1 MKIQNDEKAERD
13 FQSLEVAKAKISN
26 HWKMASAFAAIVF
39 CGATVFADGPVQ
51 IAKAVKPADLDVF
64 RSATTNSVVLVSEG
78 SGEAASVG
86 SYSIRVM
93 DADGIGEPFELKAG
107 IVRPRDGGISQVW
120 RGNLRGLGLDEVC
133 IWLSAAG
140 SGNYG
145 TLELFV
151 IGATNLEKVAIPSPS
166 AGMAGYMGHDGF
178 EIDAK
183 GIRWTCPLYGK
194 HVELNIAS
202 TNFGSVPVK
211 YPKVSVEE
219 DVNADPHG
227 GEARAHYD
235 AKANAWI
242 RDR

>member
-1 MKIQNDEKAERD
+1 M
-13 FQSLEVAKAKISN
+13 SLIAIFIAG
-26 HWKMASAFAAIVF
+26 SAFAGVE
-39 CGATVFADGPVQ
+39 Q
-51 IAKAVKPADLDVF
+51 MKAKKVNGVELY
-64 RSATTNSVVLVSEG
+64 RSATTNSIVLVSEG
-78 SGEAASVG
+78 AGEAASIG

-93 DADGIGEPFELKAG
+93 DTDGIGEPFELKAG
-107 IVRPRDGGISQVW
+107 VVRPRDGGIVTVW
-120 RGNLRGLGLDEVC
+120 RGDLRGLGRDVLCV
-133 IWLSAAG
+133 WLSSAG
-140 SGNYG
+140 SGGDG

-151 IGATNLEKVAIPSPS
+151 IGKTNLEQIAMPSPS
-166 AGMAGYMGHDGF
+166 AGVPGYMGHDGF

-202 TNFGSVPVK
+202 TSIGKLPIK
-211 YPKVSVEE
+211 YPKVSIE
-219 DVNADPHG
+219 DDPNADPHG